1 MSVNVDAM
9 VRAGIEAYRGGKQS
23 EARKLL
29 EKAIELDDYNE
40 QAWMWLSAVVETEE
54 EKRTCLENVVVINPD
69 NEEAK
74 RGLKMLGVDGGSAI
88 PTESESD
95 ANPFTDTGMADFG
108 DVDFTADSG
117 DDDDGGDER
126 YGAPTSTSSAS
137 SVYQGSETSEGEY
150 DSWVDNLNLGGSGQ
164 EPDTGNDSASPLGS
178 NNIDDMFGLDDGDDV
193 FGTNDPFGSEIQFD
207 DDIDDSAALMSG
219 PFGGGDKTDD
229 IELDSS
235 PEPEPTRQPSA
246 TSVTSPGAEN
256 IGGDDFLGDLEDAD
270 LSGGDF
276 ITGDDDFDDSG
287 QSDVSPDELFDLIP
301 NDISATR
308 LPGTKQG
315 VSAGSIIVLVVLV
328 VMNFG
333 AIFFIISGLG

>member
-1 MSVNVDAM
+1 MSANVDAM

-54 EKRTCLENVVVINPD
+54 EKRTCLENVVVINPE

-74 RGLKMLGVDGGSAI
+74 RGLKMLGVDGGSAM
-88 PTESESD
+88 PTESASD
-95 ANPFTDTGMADFG
+95 ANPFTDTGLADFG
-108 DVDFTADSG
+108 DVDFTADDG
-117 DDDDGGDER
+117 DDER
-126 YGAPTSTSSAS
+126 YGAPTATSSSS
-137 SVYQGSETSEGEY
+137 SVYQGSETSAGEY

-164 EPDTGNDSASPLGS
+164 EPDAEIDSASPLDS
-178 NNIDDMFGLDDGDDV
+178 NNIEDMFGLDDGDDV
-193 FGTNDPFGSEIQFD
+193 FGTNDPFGSEIQFGN
-207 DDIDDSAALMSG
+207 DDIDDSAAFMSG
-219 PFGGGDKTDD
+219 PFGGGDEIDD
-229 IELDSS
+229 FDIDSS
-235 PEPEPTRQPSA
+235 PDPEPTKQPSA
-246 TSVTSPGAEN
+246 SPITSPGAEN
-256 IGGDDFLGDLEDAD
+256 IGGDDFLGELENAD

-276 ITGDDDFDDSG
+276 ITGDDDFENDG
-287 QSDVSPDELFDLIP
+287 QSDISPDELFALIP
-301 NDISATR
+301 DEISATR

-333 AIFFIISGLG
+333 AIFFLVSGLG